1 MTPEELLLRTFLD
14 EAAELVAT
22 VEASLLHMEE
32 RGGDATMLNQLM
44 GALHTLKGASATVGL
59 GELCELVHEME
70 DAVDDVRRERVAAS
84 SPLFNQLFA
93 ALDTVRGHLAA
104 VAQGERG
111 EDQVAEQRARLRTW
125 RTAHGP
131 TETPAPP
138 EQEVAGLRLGEY
150 DWIRVDVLRK
160 EGRPLHR
167 IEVAH
172 DLAAGPDVWR
182 AALHCLHGMGDVV
195 AHAATEVHGRA
206 QLVALVATSSDRTT
220 VEGAL
225 AGGGFTLVAWT
236 DFAEQPA
243 PKPAAP
249 KPRAAGPA
257 HQVIKVDVQRVD
269 RLMEMV
275 GELVI
280 VESMVKN
287 DCDIARLKSPRVRSS
302 MRLLTRISLELQD
315 TAMCLRMVPI
325 RGELRKMERVVRDL
339 ARATGK
345 KIRLEL
351 QGESTEMDRAI
362 AERMGEPLLHLVRNA
377 VDHGIETAEERAA
390 SGKPETSVITIRASH
405 QGGSI
410 VVEVSDDGRG
420 LDCEAILAKARDQGL
435 IEPDSRASDSEAQG
449 LIFAA
454 GFSTATRVT
463 EISGRGVGLDVVRR
477 AIEAIRGRI
486 SVASVPGQG
495 TTFRMTLPLTLAII
509 NGTLVRC
516 GDERYV
522 VPTLSVI
529 ECLRPSKG
537 ALVRY
542 ANHRQVLR
550 LRDRIIP
557 VLALRELLGAPGK
570 DGEGDHEHPLVLVV
584 ESAGQ
589 LLGLAVEDV
598 LFQQQIVIKSL
609 DTPVADRRLFSGA
622 AILSDGRVGLILDI
636 DNLRGHAR
644 FRGGA
649 GGRRGA
655 PDAVVP
661 SEAVS

>member
-1 MTPEELLLRTFLD
+1 MTPDELLLRTFLD

-32 RGGDATMLNQLM
+32 RGGDAALLNQLM

-70 DAVDDVRRERVAAS
+70 DAVDDVRHERVAAS
-84 SPLFNQLFA
+84 SPVFNQLFA
-93 ALDTVRGHLAA
+93 ALDTVRSHLAA
-104 VAQGERG
+104 VAQGDRG
-111 EDQVAEQRARLRTW
+111 EAQVAEQRARMRTW
-125 RTAHGP
+125 RTSHGP
-131 TETPAPP
+131 TESAPQP
-138 EQEVAGLRLGEY
+138 DQDVAGLRLGEY
-150 DWIRVDVLRK
+150 DWIRVDILRK
-160 EGRPLHR
+160 EGRPLYR
-167 IEVAH
+167 VELAH
-172 DLAAGPDVWR
+172 DLAAGRDAWR
-182 AALHCLHGMGDVV
+182 AALHCLHGFGDVV
-195 AHAATEVHGRA
+195 AHSVAEAQGRA
-206 QLVALVATSSDRTT
+206 QLVALLATTSARAT

-225 AGGGFTLVAWT
+225 TEDGFTMVAWT
-236 DFAEQPA
+236 DFTDQPA
-243 PKPAAP
+243 PKPAAA
-249 KPRAAGPA
+249 KPRATGPA

-280 VESMVKN
+280 IESIVKN

-302 MRLLTRISLELQD
+302 MRLLTRISLDLQD

-339 ARATGK
+339 GRATGK

-362 AERMGEPLLHLVRNA
+362 AERLGEPLLHLVRNA
-377 VDHGIETAEERAA
+377 VDHGIENTDERAA
-390 SGKPETSVITIRASH
+390 SGKPEVSIITIRASH

-420 LDCEAILAKARDQGL
+420 LDREAILAKARSQGL
-435 IEPDSRASDSEAQG
+435 IDPESRASESESLE
-449 LIFAA
+449 LIFVP

-477 AIEAIRGRI
+477 GIEAIRGRI
-486 SVASVPGQG
+486 TVASVPGRG

-522 VPTLSVI
+522 VPTLSVV
-529 ECLRPSKG
+529 ECLRPSTG
-537 ALVRY
+537 ALIRY
-542 ANHRQVLR
+542 ANQREVLR

-557 VLALRELLGAPGK
+557 VIHLRELLGTPRQR
-570 DGEGDHEHPLVLVV
+570 DSEGEQPLILVV
-584 ESAGQ
+584 ESAGR

-636 DNLRGHAR
+636 DNLRSHPR
-644 FRGGA
+644 FRADDGWRPGSA
-649 GGRRGA
+649 DA
-655 PDAVVP
+655 PLP
-661 SEAVS
+661 SEAAS